1 MMFRNNRRATVGS
14 ALVTILF
21 VSIAIRW
28 MSDRAESR
36 AVAEEPKTAKAAD
49 ADKKWIALFDGKTLD
64 GWKITDFGG
73 QGQVSVEEGKLSIEI
88 GQPMSGVTYK
98 KEFPKVD
105 YEIHL
110 EAMRVEGT
118 DFFCGLTFPVK
129 DSHCS
134 FIVGGW
140 AGSVVGISSIDGH
153 DASENDTTQV
163 MKFKNNKWYKI
174 RVRVRAD
181 KLEAWIDDQQ
191 MVDQNIKGR
200 RISTR
205 AEVDPSKPLG
215 LSTYLTHAAIRD
227 FKYRLLDEK
236 E

>member
-1 MMFRNNRRATVGS
+1 MATRGMTP
-14 ALVTILF
+14 VTIMLLAF
-21 VSIAIRW
+21 GAIVFW
-28 MSDRAESR
+28 VALDRSELVVGAD
-36 AVAEEPKTAKAAD
+36 EPTATKAAA
-49 ADKKWIALFDGKTLD
+49 ADKKWIPLFDGKTLD

-73 QGQVSVEEGKLSIEI
+73 QGEIRVEEGKLIIDI
-88 GQPMSGVTYK
+88 GQPMSGVTFK

-110 EAMRVEGT
+110 DAMRVEGS

-163 MKFKNNKWYKI
+163 KSFKNNKWYKI

-181 KLEAWIDDQQ
+181 KLEAWIDDQK
-191 MVDQNIKGR
+191 MVDQDIKGR